1 MSSNYFCVT
10 PDQLSVISGEK
21 VGGRRGEGE
30 KGRRERGEP
39 NNQVARSSEK
49 FSAINLQILSNIFR
63 DYFPFLLESPL

>member
-1 MSSNYFCVT
+1 MSFFRIKCSNYFCVT

-21 VGGRRGEGE
+21 GGGRRGEGE

-49 FSAINLQILSNIFR
+49 FSAINLQILSNIASV
-63 DYFPFLLESPL
+63 LSL